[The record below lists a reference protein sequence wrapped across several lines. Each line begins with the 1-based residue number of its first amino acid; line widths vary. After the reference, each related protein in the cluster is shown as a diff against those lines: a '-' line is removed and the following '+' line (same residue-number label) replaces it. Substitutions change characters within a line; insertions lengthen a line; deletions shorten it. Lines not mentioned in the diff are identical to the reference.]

1 MPDDRREATEA
12 DLLALDRI
20 TSASAGPGGTLDL
33 QTTGAQ
39 HTLVDVLQTL
49 NRKDVPVET
58 LRILEPNLES
68 VFLRFTGR
76 TLRD

>member
-1 MPDDRREATEA
+1 M
-12 DLLALDRI
+12 
-20 TSASAGPGGTLDL
+20 
-33 QTTGAQ
+33 
-39 HTLVDVLQTL
+39 L
-49 NRKDVPVET
+49 NRDNVPVET